1 MKKSVNDSE
10 HPGPAQACLLPTSPQ
25 ENPRRRGVRRLALG
39 PQRRRWVG
47 RADPL
52 KARKPRPRTNPR
64 PPGEEPA
71 VGPAALTSRDREERS
86 RPRGRRR
93 APAWPGFE
101 LRTRRGCLCKWRAL
115 SGVPAGMSWA
125 LAALWARSPSPTG
138 LTPPPQGRDP
148 AFSTRGVTGL
158 CGNENSRVCSRVRVP
173 TPGV

>member
-1 MKKSVNDSE
+1 M
-10 HPGPAQACLLPTSPQ
+10 
-25 ENPRRRGVRRLALG
+25 R
-39 PQRRRWVG
+39 
-47 RADPL
+47 
-52 KARKPRPRTNPR
+52 
-64 PPGEEPA
+64 
-71 VGPAALTSRDREERS
+71 PAALTSRDREERS

-101 LRTRRGCLCKWRAL
+101 LQTRRGCLCKWRDL

-148 AFSTRGVTGL
+148 AFSTRGVTDL